1 MMPWLEEFLT
11 NMVGDIVSG
20 EPVSVEDM
28 AAHVRRYAPGG
39 RGAADPRPTR
49 PVGRGIRHRRSTAR
63 LRIAIPNSSIPDA
76 ISAIVG
82 GLTDNNAALG
92 APSLDHCPECGRRI
106 TDFDMSGCRNGLLN
120 GGIVSR
126 TCPTITPKPTSRRVE
141 RVGDELDR
149 LQ

>member
-1 MMPWLEEFLT
+1 MPWLEEFLT

-28 AAHVRRYAPGG
+28 AAHVRRYALEDGVLLTRDQLAQWGG
-39 RGAADPRPTR
+39 ESVTADLL
-49 PVGRGIRHRRSTAR
+49 AR

-106 TDFDMSGCRNGLLN
+106 TDFDMSGCEDDTAQRWCVAHLPDDHPQ
-120 GGIVSR
+120 VSVV
-126 TCPTITPKPTSRRVE
+126 TCLGPV
-141 RVGDELDR
+141 
-149 LQ
+149 